1 MSALRGIRWRLV
13 GAVVGKDI
21 AVVRRSRM
29 ILSTITLM
37 PALFAVVLPAVA
49 LLIPSLAGP
58 ATLAHQL
65 EQLPR
70 PLKALFAGYSPAE
83 SWVRY
88 AALYMFAP
96 FFLMVPLMVAT
107 GFAADSVAGERE
119 RKTLEGLLFTP
130 LSDLEL
136 YAAKVLGAWLTAM
149 VMTLLAFLAYS
160 VTVNLAA
167 WPVMGRVFF
176 PTPAWVL
183 LVTLVVPAAAALG
196 LGVIVLISARVA
208 TTYEA
213 FQMGGMVVIPV
224 VALLFGQVSG
234 VLIFGPVVVLVLGV
248 VAWALALGV
257 LYAGL
262 GEFRRT
268 ELLSRV

>member
-1 MSALRGIRWRLV
+1 MSGLRGMRWRLV
-13 GAVVGKDI
+13 WAVVAKDL

-49 LLIPSLAGP
+49 LLVPSLAGP

-65 EQLPR
+65 GQLPR
-70 PLKALFAGYSPAE
+70 PIRTLFAGHSPAE
-83 SWVRY
+83 TWVLY

-107 GFAADSVAGERE
+107 GFAADSIAGERE
-119 RKTLEGLLFTP
+119 RKTLEGLLYTP

-136 YAAKVLGAWLTAM
+136 YAAKVLGAWTTAM
-149 VMTLLAFLAYS
+149 AVTLLAFLAYA
-160 VTVNLAA
+160 VTVNLAG
-167 WPVMGRVFF
+167 WPVMGRFFF
-176 PTPAWVL
+176 PTAAWVL
-183 LVTLVVPAAAALG
+183 LVVLVVPAAAALG

-224 VALLFGQVSG
+224 VLLLFGQVSG
-234 VLIFGPVVVLVLGV
+234 VVIFGPLVVLALGLVAWAAALLVLGV
-248 VAWALALGV
+248 GLRRFGRPALLNR
-257 LYAGL
+257 L
-262 GEFRRT
+262 
-268 ELLSRV
+268 